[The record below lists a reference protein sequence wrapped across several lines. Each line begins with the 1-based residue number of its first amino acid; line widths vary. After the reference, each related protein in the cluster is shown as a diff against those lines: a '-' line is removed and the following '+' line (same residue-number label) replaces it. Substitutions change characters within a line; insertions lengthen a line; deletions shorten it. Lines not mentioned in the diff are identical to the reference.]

1 MYSSPPLGP
10 SRQDIR
16 LANLCLLFSVICL
29 IDGVLIVG
37 FDRWH
42 WEKPPLWGLAILYY
56 LLIITPIFPIFGSMF
71 LTFFKYSK
79 QCPAITYRGVIAII
93 TAFIG
98 LCLPGVSNYLFR

>member
-37 FDRWH
+37 FGRWH

-56 LLIITPIFPIFGSMF
+56 LLVIIPIFSIFGSMLLAF
-71 LTFFKYSK
+71 QYST
-79 QCPAITYRGVIAII
+79 QHPAITYRGVIAMI

-98 LCLPGVSNYLFR
+98 LGLPGLSNYLFR